1 VILSYAAVTTIP
13 PFTVGNDTYKFST
26 VTNRWVLTGY
36 SDSFYVGPQI
46 VENLGNTATNY
57 FDLPSGTSAQR
68 PRNPQGGYIRF
79 NTDINSVEYYST
91 VTSWTQLPFR
101 P

>member
-1 VILSYAAVTTIP
+1 MAIIFPSTATTS
-13 PFTVGNDTYKFST
+13 FTVGNDTYKFST

-57 FDLPSGTSAQR
+57 FGLPSGTTAQR
-68 PRNPQGGYIRF
+68 PANSQGGYIRF
-79 NTDINSVEYYST
+79 NTTLNSVEYYST